1 MLKNQILV
9 FSLIG
14 RETMLMKRCILIG
27 FHISTSFPVK
37 KLVWLEENRMAET
50 ERDFSEDEFSAALVE
65 ALRNFYYDS
74 LKVEQIECLQWVLIC
89 LREHILAVL
98 PTGFGKDVGVFEKV
112 IESDDTN
119 KLIVTVLQIANCL
132 QS

>member
-14 RETMLMKRCILIG
+14 RETILMKRCILIG

-37 KLVWLEENRMAET
+37 TLVWLEENRMAET

-89 LREHILAVL
+89 LCEDILAVL
-98 PTGFGKDVGVFEKV
+98 PTGFGKDVGVFEKW
-112 IESDDTN
+112 
-119 KLIVTVLQIANCL
+119 
-132 QS
+132 

>member
-1 MLKNQILV
+1 M

-14 RETMLMKRCILIG
+14 RETMLMERCILIG

-37 KLVWLEENRMAET
+37 TLVWLEENRMAET

-65 ALRNFYYDS
+65 ALRNLYYDS

-89 LREHILAVL
+89 LREDILAVL
-98 PTGFGKDVGVFEKV
+98 PTGFGKDVGVFEK
-112 IESDDTN
+112 
-119 KLIVTVLQIANCL
+119 
-132 QS
+132 

>member
-14 RETMLMKRCILIG
+14 RETMLVKRCILIG
-27 FHISTSFPVK
+27 FHISNSFPVK
-37 KLVWLEENRMAET
+37 TLVWLEENIMAET

-89 LREHILAVL
+89 LREDILAVL
-98 PTGFGKDVGVFEKV
+98 PTGFGKDVGVFEKW
-112 IESDDTN
+112 
-119 KLIVTVLQIANCL
+119 
-132 QS
+132 

>member
-14 RETMLMKRCILIG
+14 QETMLMKCCILIG
-27 FHISTSFPVK
+27 FHFSTSFPVK

-65 ALRNFYYDS
+65 ALRKFYYDS

-89 LREHILAVL
+89 LREDILAVL
-98 PTGFGKDVGVFEKV
+98 PTGFGKDVGVFEKW
-112 IESDDTN
+112 
-119 KLIVTVLQIANCL
+119 
-132 QS
+132 

>member
-37 KLVWLEENRMAET
+37 TLGEENRMAET

-89 LREHILAVL
+89 LREDILAVL
-98 PTGFGKDVGVFEKV
+98 PTGFEKDVGVFEK
-112 IESDDTN
+112 
-119 KLIVTVLQIANCL
+119 
-132 QS
+132 

>member
-14 RETMLMKRCILIG
+14 RETMLTKRCILIG

-37 KLVWLEENRMAET
+37 TLVWLEENRMEET

-74 LKVEQIECLQWVLIC
+74 LKKEQMECLQWVLIC
-89 LREHILAVL
+89 LREDILAVL
-98 PTGFGKDVGVFEKV
+98 PTGFGKDVGVFEK
-112 IESDDTN
+112 
-119 KLIVTVLQIANCL
+119 
-132 QS
+132 